1 MDSIKKYF
9 NDLKKCDEKI
19 KILEARLEKLKE
31 AKKHIECKHDLVF
44 VFNKDSEL
52 MHGKCLIC
60 DNLISV
66 FNYYVKDFKTH
77 KFQDYENKA
86 GFIDEN
92 TLIDATSV
100 VPKRTLE
107 LYNCGDYCSAV
118 RARVKFMTLVNGD
131 EALSRDEV
139 KKIILEDALKYDQEL
154 FGIPEYT
161 DEEIRMAMQPDDN
174 TEIIN
179 AVCEECVDLCS
190 ENAKRK
196 IK

>member
-1 MDSIKKYF
+1 MDKINRYF
-9 NDLKKCDEKI
+9 TDLKKWDKEI
-19 KILEARLEKLKE
+19 KNLEIRLEKAKA
-31 AKKHIECKHDLVF
+31 AKKSIECNHDLVF

-52 MHGKCLIC
+52 MHGKCLLC
-60 DNLISV
+60 DNLIAL
-66 FNYYVKDFKTH
+66 T
-77 KFQDYENKA
+77 DY
-86 GFIDEN
+86 DEN

-118 RARVKFMTLVNGD
+118 RARVKFMTLVNVN

-161 DEEIRMAMQPDDN
+161 TEEVRNSLKPDDN
-174 TEIIN
+174 TTIIN
-179 AVCEECVDLCS
+179 AINEECFDLCS
-190 ENAKRK
+190 EDIKRK